1 MRMRRPYPGGK
12 TAELILRVVEGL
24 FFLNMG
30 APGKARIR
38 LMRAMELSNFRDPE
52 IELYFIAASISDGVP
67 TEKIKSDL
75 IDLSAFAYENGYQN
89 YMQTIDYLK
98 SYLSNVSAVIP
109 CDFAQSIHNF
119 IVRSKISRQT
129 DKFS

>member
-1 MRMRRPYPGGK
+1 
-12 TAELILRVVEGL
+12 
-24 FFLNMG
+24 
-30 APGKARIR
+30 
-38 LMRAMELSNFRDPE
+38 MRAMELSNFRDPE